1 MAVREAARGRPHSE
15 WQPPPAFPGTRFR
28 LRAADIQLYRACEE
42 LTQWLLYAMVV
53 FSPWAFGTTQ
63 PWSVWTMNIAGY
75 CLGLLLSI
83 KLALRWWKGYRP
95 SRWDDAGPGAGHCAS
110 GTDRLTIALAAGT
123 TAVLAYILIAALNAR
138 ATARF
143 DGSTV
148 TFEYHKSISW
158 LPHSLDSAATWNAF
172 WICLALACAFWS
184 ARDWILGKS
193 DEEQLAGPR
202 QVESIESDAVAPF
215 PVRLRR
221 LLWVMAIN
229 GALLGVEAI
238 VQRVEASPKLLFLVQ
253 PRIHQT
259 AETQFGPFAY
269 RSNAAQYFNLLWPV
283 CLGFWWTYHRVGSTR
298 SRHHLL
304 LIGAVIMAACPIIST
319 SRGGAFVAATM
330 AAIAAFV
337 LAVPAFCIRER
348 YGHCAGSVALRGLA
362 LFFSAVLLLGA
373 SLGWRA
379 LAPRL
384 AQLDD
389 GIATRQ
395 SLYDAARPIADDYP
409 LFGTGPGTFET
420 VSYLYPRPDVYWPP
434 QLHNDWLE
442 TRITFGWIGS
452 ALIAFVFLLVIA
464 RWFSPGGIHGSRRF
478 VVLGWLSLAGCLAHA
493 RYDFPF
499 QIYSVLFV
507 FVLLCAVLSTLSPR
521 HLQIQ
526 FNHR

>member
-1 MAVREAARGRPHSE
+1 M
-15 WQPPPAFPGTRFR
+15 RFR
-28 LRAADIQLYRACEE
+28 LRAADVQLYRACDE

-63 PWSVWTMNIAGY
+63 PWSIWTMNIAGY
-75 CLGLLLSI
+75 SVGLLLCI

-95 SRWDDAGPGAGHCAS
+95 FRWNNAGPGAGYSAA
-110 GTDRLTIALAAGT
+110 GAKRLTIALAAATG
-123 TAVLAYILIAALNAR
+123 AVLAYILIAALNAR

-143 DGSTV
+143 AGSTV
-148 TFEYHKSISW
+148 TFDYHKSISW

-172 WICLALACAFWS
+172 WMYLAVACAFWA

-193 DEEQLAGPR
+193 DEEQLAGV
-202 QVESIESDAVAPF
+202 QHSGSSDTSAFASF

-238 VQRVEASPKLLFLVQ
+238 IQRVEASPKLLFLVL

-283 CLGFWWTYHRVGSTR
+283 CLGLWWTYNRVGSAR
-298 SRHHLL
+298 KSHHLL
-304 LIGAVIMAACPIIST
+304 LIGAGIMAACPIIST
-319 SRGGAFVAATM
+319 SRGGALVAAAM
-330 AAIAAFV
+330 AVIAGFV
-337 LAVPAFCIRER
+337 LVISACSVRAHDLQRR
-348 YGHCAGSVALRGLA
+348 RSVAMSGLT
-362 LFFSAVLLLGA
+362 LFFSAMLLLA
-373 SLGWRA
+373 VSLGWRT

-395 SLYDAARPIADDYP
+395 LLYDAARPIADDYP
-409 LFGTGPGTFET
+409 FFGTGPGTFET
-420 VSYLYPRPDVYWPP
+420 ISYLYPRPDVYWPP

-452 ALIAFVFLLVIA
+452 ALIAFALLLIIA
-464 RWFSPGGIHGSRRF
+464 RSFGPGGIHGGRRF
-478 VVLGWLSLAGCLAHA
+478 IVLAWLSLTGCLAHA

-499 QIYSVLFV
+499 QVHSVLFL
-507 FVLLCAVLSTLSPR
+507 FVLLCAVLSSLSR
-521 HLQIQ
+521 RVLQ
-526 FNHR
+526 NSV

>member
-1 MAVREAARGRPHSE
+1 MAVREAAPARLHSE
-15 WQPPPAFPGTRFR
+15 WQPPPALPGTRLW
-28 LRAADIQLYRACEE
+28 LRAADIQFYDACDE

-63 PWSVWTMNIAGY
+63 PWSIWTMNIAGY
-75 CLGLLLSI
+75 SVGLLLSI

-95 SRWDDAGPGAGHCAS
+95 FRWDNASLAADYNAS
-110 GTDRLTIALAAGT
+110 GNDWLTIALASATG
-123 TAVLAYILIAALNAR
+123 AVLTYILIAALNAR
-138 ATARF
+138 ASARF
-143 DGSTV
+143 VGSTI
-148 TFEYHKSISW
+148 TFDYHKSISW

-172 WICLALACAFWS
+172 WMYLALACVFWA

-193 DEEQLAGPR
+193 DEEQLASR
-202 QVESIESDAVAPF
+202 QQANSLNSNAVAPF
-215 PVRLRR
+215 PIRLRR
-221 LLWVMAIN
+221 LLWIIAIN

-238 VQRVEASPKLLFLVQ
+238 IQRVEASPKLLFLVQ
-253 PRIHQT
+253 PHIHQT

-283 CLGFWWTYHRVGSTR
+283 CLGFWWIHNRVGSTR
-298 SRHHLL
+298 KLHHLL
-304 LIGAVIMAACPIIST
+304 LIGAMIMAACPIIST
-319 SRGGAFVAATM
+319 SRGGAFVAG
-330 AAIAAFV
+330 AIAIVAAFV
-337 LAVPAFCIRER
+337 LAISAFLIQTRDHQ
-348 YGHCAGSVALRGLA
+348 YPTSVALSRLT
-362 LFFSAVLLLGA
+362 LFFSAMLLLGV

-395 SLYDAARPIADDYP
+395 SLYDAACSIADDYP

-452 ALIAFVFLLVIA
+452 ALIAFAFLLVIA
-464 RWFSPGGIHGSRRF
+464 CWFRPGGIHGGHRF
-478 VVLGWLSLAGCLAHA
+478 IVLAWLSLAGCLTHA

-499 QIYSVLFV
+499 QIYSILFL
-507 FVLLCAVLSTLSPR
+507 FLILCAILSTLSRRPS
-521 HLQIQ
+521 
-526 FNHR
+526 